1 MKIQLKIDASFEEVE
16 VTIQAPTYSEEVTQ
30 LMERLQTKPR
40 RVIEGYKDEQLFFIK
55 LEDIY
60 CVYAEDNRLY
70 IQTDDAEY
78 SVKYKMYELEKQYD
92 SFFFRIHKS
101 MLIQFDAISSIQVKS
116 FGETIVILENGMEF
130 PISRKY
136 LKELKDTLIGRRKSR
151 MKWIQ
156 WVLIGLLFGLSSSY
170 IIMSVNVFL
179 HGGSKDGRELLEQ
192 VILGA
197 GLGICIGLISQILTT
212 SLPLKIS
219 YSIHYV
225 CINILVFLFGTVGDW
240 FEPTW
245 KSILGL
251 LVTIAITYVIINIML
266 TILMKKQVDEINHL
280 LKERDSYD

>member
-78 SVKYKMYELEKQYD
+78 SVKYKMYELEKQYN

-136 LKELKDTLIGRRKSR
+136 LKELKDTLIGRRK
-151 MKWIQ
+151 Q
-156 WVLIGLLFGLSSSY
+156 G
-170 IIMSVNVFL
+170 
-179 HGGSKDGRELLEQ
+179 
-192 VILGA
+192 
-197 GLGICIGLISQILTT
+197 
-212 SLPLKIS
+212 
-219 YSIHYV
+219 
-225 CINILVFLFGTVGDW
+225 
-240 FEPTW
+240 
-245 KSILGL
+245 
-251 LVTIAITYVIINIML
+251 
-266 TILMKKQVDEINHL
+266 
-280 LKERDSYD
+280 